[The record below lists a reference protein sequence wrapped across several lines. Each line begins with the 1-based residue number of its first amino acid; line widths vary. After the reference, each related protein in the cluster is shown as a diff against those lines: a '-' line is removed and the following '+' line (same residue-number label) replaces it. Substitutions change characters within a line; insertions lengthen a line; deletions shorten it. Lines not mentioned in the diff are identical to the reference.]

1 MTLAEAK
8 AILAPLCAVKADG
21 KPSSPGYCDADLI
34 GIAEAIEELVEA
46 GEHWL
51 ASAG

>member
-8 AILAPLCAVKADG
+8 AILAPLCAVKASG

-34 GIAEAIEELVEA
+34 GIAEEIERLREA
-46 GEHWL
+46 TEHWL
-51 ASAG
+51 AAAG